1 MNIQWLTGFT
11 AEALIANMGTAK
23 PAEGQQLPIY
33 FLYDEYRQ
41 HKELKNLTSTLKNN
55 QVLTDVST
63 ARTERG

>member
-23 PAEGQQLPIY
+23 PAGGQQLPIY
-33 FLYDEYRQ
+33 VLYDEYRQ
-41 HKELKNLTSTLKNN
+41 HYELKNLTSTLKND
-55 QVLTDVST
+55 QVLTDVPT

>member
-11 AEALIANMGTAK
+11 AEALIANRGTAK
-23 PAEGQQLPIY
+23 PALGYQLPIL

-41 HKELKNLTSTLKNN
+41 RKELKNLTLHSNN

-63 ARTERG
+63 ECTERG